1 MASRLDKLEFV
12 RTQYI
17 QYRRPPKVKSSKVE
31 IVSREHKIPEIR
43 FEDQR
48 LTSFAGLVVF
58 QGLFKELAIK
68 QKLQN
73 CFSHLKVSPIFGHHL
88 IALCLIV
95 HLLLGYRKLRDM
107 DYYRDDPMV
116 KRLLGVTRLPDVSTV
131 SRALAR
137 VDQDSVEKIRQLCRR
152 WVLERLVRTGFS
164 RLTLDFDG
172 VVFSTQGRGREGT
185 AVGYN
190 RKKKGARSYYPLFC
204 TIVQTGQVFDVHH
217 RPGNVHDSN
226 GAKEFVLQ
234 CIEQIREVL
243 PYVTLEVR
251 MDGAFFSDEMVGLL
265 DGMGIEFTLSVP
277 FERFVELK
285 GLIEQRKRWRRQDE
299 TWSYFECPW
308 KPKKWST
315 RYRFLFIRQRCKEI
329 QREPIQLDLFIP
341 QTYGYQYT
349 VIVTNKTIAMR
360 KVLRFHHGRGTQEKV
375 FGELKSQSQMDYIAV
390 RRLSGNQLYLMT
402 AILAHN
408 LTRELQMRTES
419 KTRGTTER
427 RNPAW
432 HFEQL
437 ATLRHHILQRAGRFT
452 CPQGKLTLTITDN
465 PALRRDLMHFLDALK
480 EAA

>member
-1 MASRLDKLEFV
+1 M
-12 RTQYI
+12 
-17 QYRRPPKVKSSKVE
+17 KSSKVE
-31 IVSREHKIPEIR
+31 IVSREHKIPEVR
-43 FEDQR
+43 FENQR
-48 LTSFAGLVVF
+48 LTSFAGLIVF

-152 WVLERLVRTGFS
+152 WVLERLERTGIS

-185 AVGYN
+185 AVGFN

-204 TIVQTGQVFDVHH
+204 TIAQTGQVFDVHH

-234 CIEQIREVL
+234 CIERIREVL

-251 MDGAFFSDEMVGLL
+251 MDGAFFSDEMVRLL
-265 DGMGIEFTLSVP
+265 DAMGIEFTLSVP

-285 GLIEQRKRWRRQDE
+285 GLIEQRQRWRRQDE
-299 TWSYFECPW
+299 TWSYFECSW

-315 RYRFLFIRQRCKEI
+315 RYRFLLIRQRCKEI

-360 KVLRFHHGRGTQEKV
+360 KVLRFHHGRGTQEKI
-375 FGELKSQSQMDYIAV
+375 FGELRSQSQMDYIAV

-408 LTRELQMRTES
+408 LNRELQMRTDS

-427 RNPAW
+427 RNPVW

-452 CPQGKLTLTITDN
+452 RPKGKLTLTITDN
-465 PALRRDLMHFLDALK
+465 PALRRHLLHFLDAFK

>member
-1 MASRLDKLEFV
+1 
-12 RTQYI
+12 
-17 QYRRPPKVKSSKVE
+17 VKSSKVE

-68 QKLQN
+68 QKLQH
-73 CFSHLKVSPIFGHHL
+73 CFSHLKVSPIFGQHL

-137 VDQDSVEKIRQLCRR
+137 VDRDSVEKIRQLCRR
-152 WVLERLVRTGFS
+152 WVLERLIRTGFS

-185 AVGYN
+185 AVGFN

-204 TIVQTGQVFDVHH
+204 TIAQTGQVFDVYH

-226 GAKEFVLQ
+226 GAKEFVVQ
-234 CIEQIREVL
+234 CIDRIREVL
-243 PYVTLEVR
+243 PYVTIEVR

-285 GLIEQRKRWRRQDE
+285 GLIEQRQRWQRQDE

-349 VIVTNKTIAMR
+349 VIVTNKTIGMR
-360 KVLRFHHGRGTQEKV
+360 KVLRFHHGRGGQEKI
-375 FGELKSQSQMDYIAV
+375 FGELKSQSQMDYIVV

-402 AILAHN
+402 AIFAHN
-408 LTRELQMRTES
+408 LTRELQMRTQS

-427 RNPAW
+427 RNPVW

-452 CPQGKLTLTITDN
+452 RPKGKLTLTITDN
-465 PALRRDLMHFLDALK
+465 PALRRDLLHFLDALK

>member
-1 MASRLDKLEFV
+1 
-12 RTQYI
+12 
-17 QYRRPPKVKSSKVE
+17 VKSSKVE

-43 FEDQR
+43 FEEQR

-116 KRLLGVTRLPDVSTV
+116 KRVLGVTRLPDVSTV
-131 SRALAR
+131 SRSLAR
-137 VDQDSVEKIRQLCRR
+137 VDQDSVEKIRQMCRR
-152 WVLERLVRTGFS
+152 WVLERLLRTGFS

-185 AVGYN
+185 AVGFN

-204 TIVQTGQVFDVHH
+204 TVAQTGQVFDVYH

-234 CIEQIREVL
+234 CIERIREVL
-243 PYVTLEVR
+243 PYVTIEVR

-265 DGMGIEFTLSVP
+265 DGTGIEFTLSVP

-285 GLIEQRKRWRRQDE
+285 GLIEQRQRWRRQDG

-329 QREPIQLDLFIP
+329 HREPIQLDLFIP

-349 VIVTNKTIAMR
+349 VIVTNKTIGMK
-360 KVLRFHHGRGTQEKV
+360 KVLRFHHGRGGQEKV

-408 LTRELQMRTES
+408 LTRELQMRAES

-427 RNPAW
+427 RNPVW

-452 CPQGKLTLTITDN
+452 RPKGKLTLTITDN
-465 PALRRDLMHFLDALK
+465 PALRRDLLHFLDALK
-480 EAA
+480 KAA

>member
-1 MASRLDKLEFV
+1 MASRLGKMCLPQQQN
-12 RTQYI
+12 T
-17 QYRRPPKVKSSKVE
+17 QYRRPPKVKSSIVE

-48 LTSFAGLVVF
+48 LASFDGLVVF
-58 QGLFKELAIK
+58 QGLFKQLAIK

-73 CFSHLKVSPIFGHHL
+73 CFSHLKGSSIYGHHL

-131 SRALAR
+131 SRALGKGNP
-137 VDQDSVEKIRQLCRR
+137 QSIQNIRQLCRNG
-152 WVLERLVRTGFS
+152 VLERLIWARFS

-172 VVFSTQGRGREGT
+172 SVFSTQGGGREGT
-185 AVGYN
+185 AVGFN
-190 RKKKGARSYYPLFC
+190 RKKNGARSYYPLFC
-204 TIVQTGQVFDVHH
+204 TIAQTGQVFDVYH

-234 CIEQIREVL
+234 CVERIREAL
-243 PYVTLEVR
+243 PYVTIEVR
-251 MDGAFFSDEMVGLL
+251 MDSAFFSDETVGLL
-265 DGMGIEFTLSVP
+265 DRMSIEFTLSVP

-285 GLIEQRKRWRRQDE
+285 GQIEQRQRWRRQDA

-308 KPKKWST
+308 KPKKWNT
-315 RYRFLFIRQRCKEI
+315 RYRFLFIRQRSKEI
-329 QREPIQLDLFIP
+329 HRKPIQLDLFIP
-341 QTYGYQYT
+341 QTYEHQYT
-349 VIVTNKTIAMR
+349 VIVTNKKIGMR
-360 KVLRFHHGRGTQEKV
+360 KVLRFHHWRGSQEKL

-390 RRLSGNQLYLMT
+390 RRLAGNQLHLMT

-408 LTRELQMRTES
+408 LTRELQMRTEP

-427 RNPAW
+427 RNPVR
-432 HFEQL
+432 HFEEL

-452 CPQGKLTLTITDN
+452 RPKGKLTLTITDN
-465 PALRRDLMHFLDALK
+465 PALPKDLLHFIDAYK

>member
-1 MASRLDKLEFV
+1 
-12 RTQYI
+12 
-17 QYRRPPKVKSSKVE
+17 VKSSKVQ
-31 IVSREHKIPEIR
+31 IMSREHKIPEIR

-58 QGLFKELAIK
+58 QCLFKQLAIK

-131 SRALAR
+131 SRALSR
-137 VDQDSVEKIRQLCRR
+137 VDQQSVEKIRQLCRA
-152 WVLERLVRTGFS
+152 WVLERLVRTGFA

-172 VVFSTQGRGREGT
+172 VVFSTQGRRREGT
-185 AVGYN
+185 AVGFN
-190 RKKKGARSYYPLFC
+190 RKRKGARSYYPLFC
-204 TIVQTGQVFDVHH
+204 TIAQTGQVFDVYH

-226 GAKEFVLQ
+226 GAKAFVLE
-234 CIEQIREVL
+234 CLERIREVF
-243 PYVTLEVR
+243 PYVTIEVR
-251 MDGAFFSDEMVGLL
+251 MDSAFFSDDMVGMLN
-265 DGMGIEFTLSVP
+265 GMEVEFTLSVP

-285 GLIEQRKRWRRQDE
+285 RLIEQRQRWQRQDE
-299 TWSYFECPW
+299 IWSYFECPW

-329 QREPIQLDLFIP
+329 NREPIQLDLFIP
-341 QTYGYQYT
+341 QMYGYRYT
-349 VIVTNKTIAMR
+349 VIVTNKAIGMR
-360 KVLRFHHGRGTQEKV
+360 KVLRFHHGRGCQEKV

-390 RRLSGNQLYLMT
+390 RRLYGNQLYLMT
-402 AILAHN
+402 AVLAHN
-408 LTRELQMRTES
+408 LTREIQMRTEP
-419 KTRGTTER
+419 KARGTTEK

-432 HFEQL
+432 HFEEL
-437 ATLRHHILQRAGRFT
+437 ATLRHHVLQRAGRFT
-452 CPQGKLTLTITDN
+452 WPKGKLTLTITDN
-465 PALRRDLMHFLDALK
+465 PALRRDLVRFLDVLK

>member
-1 MASRLDKLEFV
+1 
-12 RTQYI
+12 
-17 QYRRPPKVKSSKVE
+17 VKSSKVE
-31 IVSREHKIPEIR
+31 IASREHKIPEIR
-43 FEDQR
+43 FEEQR

-58 QGLFKELAIK
+58 QGLFKQLAIK

-73 CFSHLKVSPIFGHHL
+73 CFSHLKVSPIFGYHL
-88 IALCLIV
+88 ITLCLIV

-131 SRALAR
+131 SRTLAR
-137 VDQDSVEKIRQLCRR
+137 VDQQSVEKIRQLCRR
-152 WVLERLVRTGFS
+152 WVLERLVGSGFS

-185 AVGYN
+185 AVGFN
-190 RKKKGARSYYPLFC
+190 RKRKGARSYYPLFC
-204 TIVQTGQVFDVHH
+204 TIAQTGQILDVYH
-217 RPGNVHDSN
+217 RPGNVHHSN
-226 GAKEFVLQ
+226 GAKGFVLA
-234 CIEQIREVL
+234 CIERIREVL

-251 MDGAFFSDEMVGLL
+251 MDSAFFSDEMVGLL

-277 FERFVELK
+277 FERFAEPK
-285 GLIEQRKRWRRQDE
+285 RLIEQRQRWRRQDE
-299 TWSYFECPW
+299 TWSYFDCSW

-329 QREPIQLDLFIP
+329 NKEPIQLDLFIP
-341 QTYGYQYT
+341 HTYGYQYT
-349 VIVTNKTIAMR
+349 VIVTNKTVGMR
-360 KVLRFHHGRGTQEKV
+360 KVLRFHHGRGSQEKV
-375 FGELKSQSQMDYIAV
+375 FGELRSQSQMDYIAV
-390 RRLSGNQLYLMT
+390 RRLAGNQLYLMT

-408 LTRELQMRTES
+408 LTRELQMRAEP

-432 HFEQL
+432 RFEQM

-452 CPQGKLTLTITDN
+452 RPHGKLTLTITDN
-465 PALRRDLMHFLDALK
+465 PALRRDLLHFLDAFE

>member
-1 MASRLDKLEFV
+1 
-12 RTQYI
+12 
-17 QYRRPPKVKSSKVE
+17 VKSSKVE

-68 QKLQN
+68 QKLQH
-73 CFSHLKVSPIFGHHL
+73 CFSQLKVSPIFGHHL

-131 SRALAR
+131 SRALSR

-152 WVLERLVRTGFS
+152 WVLERLIRTGFS

-185 AVGYN
+185 AVGFN

-204 TIVQTGQVFDVHH
+204 TIAQTGQVFDVYH

-226 GAKEFVLQ
+226 GAKEFVMQ
-234 CIEQIREVL
+234 CIERIREVL
-243 PYVTLEVR
+243 PYVTIEVR

-285 GLIEQRKRWRRQDE
+285 GLIEQRQRWRRQDE

-349 VIVTNKTIAMR
+349 VIVTNKTIGMR
-360 KVLRFHHGRGTQEKV
+360 KVLRFHHGRGGQEKI

-408 LTRELQMRTES
+408 LTRELQMRTQS

-427 RNPAW
+427 RNPVW

-452 CPQGKLTLTITDN
+452 RPKGKLTLTITDN
-465 PALRRDLMHFLDALK
+465 PALRRDLLHFLDPLK

>member
-1 MASRLDKLEFV
+1 M
-12 RTQYI
+12 
-17 QYRRPPKVKSSKVE
+17 KSSKVQ
-31 IVSREHKIPEIR
+31 IMSREHKIPEIR

-48 LTSFAGLVVF
+48 LTSFSGLVVF
-58 QGLFKELAIK
+58 QCLFKQLAIK

-131 SRALAR
+131 SRALSR
-137 VDQDSVEKIRQLCRR
+137 VDQQSVEKIRQLCRA
-152 WVLERLVRTGFS
+152 WVLERLVRTGFA

-172 VVFSTQGRGREGT
+172 VVFSTQGRRREGT
-185 AVGYN
+185 AVGFN
-190 RKKKGARSYYPLFC
+190 RKRKGARSYYPLFC
-204 TIVQTGQVFDVHH
+204 TIAQTGQVFDVYH

-226 GAKEFVLQ
+226 GAKAFVLE
-234 CIEQIREVL
+234 CLERIREVF
-243 PYVTLEVR
+243 PYVTIEVR
-251 MDGAFFSDEMVGLL
+251 MDSAFFSDDMVGMLN
-265 DGMGIEFTLSVP
+265 GMEVEFTLSVP

-285 GLIEQRKRWRRQDE
+285 RLIEQRQRWQRQDE
-299 TWSYFECPW
+299 IWSYFECPW

-329 QREPIQLDLFIP
+329 NREPIQLDLFIP
-341 QTYGYQYT
+341 QMYGYRYT
-349 VIVTNKTIAMR
+349 VIVTNKAIGMR
-360 KVLRFHHGRGTQEKV
+360 KVLRFHHGRGCQEKV

-390 RRLSGNQLYLMT
+390 RRLYGNQLYLMT
-402 AILAHN
+402 AVLAHN
-408 LTRELQMRTES
+408 LTREIQMRTEP
-419 KTRGTTER
+419 KARGTTEK

-432 HFEQL
+432 HFEEL
-437 ATLRHHILQRAGRFT
+437 ATLRHHVLQRAGRFT
-452 CPQGKLTLTITDN
+452 WPKGKLTLTITDN
-465 PALRRDLMHFLDALK
+465 PALRRDLVRFLDVLK

>member
-1 MASRLDKLEFV
+1 
-12 RTQYI
+12 
-17 QYRRPPKVKSSKVE
+17 VKSSKME

-58 QGLFKELAIK
+58 QDLFKELAIK

-107 DYYRDDPMV
+107 DYYRDDPMI

-137 VDQDSVEKIRQLCRR
+137 VDQDSVEKVRQLCRR
-152 WVLERLVRTGFS
+152 LVLERLARTGFS

-185 AVGYN
+185 AVGFN

-204 TIVQTGQVFDVHH
+204 TIAQTGQVFDVHH

-226 GAKEFVLQ
+226 GAKEFVLA
-234 CIEQIREVL
+234 CIERIREVL
-243 PYVTLEVR
+243 PYVTIEVR

-265 DGMGIEFTLSVP
+265 DEVGIEFTLSVP

-285 GLIEQRKRWRRQDE
+285 GLIEQRQRWRRQDE

-329 QREPIQLDLFIP
+329 NREPIQLDLFIP
-341 QTYGYQYT
+341 QMYGYQYT
-349 VIVTNKTIAMR
+349 VIVTNKRIGMR
-360 KVLRFHHGRGTQEKV
+360 KVLRFHHGRGGQEKI

-408 LTRELQMRTES
+408 LTRELQMSAES
-419 KTRGTTER
+419 KVRGTTEK
-427 RNPAW
+427 RNPMW

-452 CPQGKLTLTITDN
+452 RPKGKLTLTITDN
-465 PALRRDLMHFLDALK
+465 PALRRNLLHFLDAFK

>member
-1 MASRLDKLEFV
+1 
-12 RTQYI
+12 
-17 QYRRPPKVKSSKVE
+17 VKSSKLE

-68 QKLQN
+68 QKLQH
-73 CFSHLKVSPIFGHHL
+73 CFSQLKVSAIFGHHL

-152 WVLERLVRTGFS
+152 WVLERLIRTGFS

-185 AVGYN
+185 AVGFN

-204 TIVQTGQVFDVHH
+204 TIAQTGQVFDVYH

-234 CIEQIREVL
+234 CIERIREVL
-243 PYVTLEVR
+243 PYVTIEVR

-285 GLIEQRKRWRRQDE
+285 GLIEQRQRWRRQDE

-349 VIVTNKTIAMR
+349 VIVTNKTIGMR
-360 KVLRFHHGRGTQEKV
+360 KVLRFHHGRGGQEKI

-408 LTRELQMRTES
+408 LTRELQMRTQS

-427 RNPAW
+427 RNPVW

-452 CPQGKLTLTITDN
+452 RPKGKLTLTITDN
-465 PALRRDLMHFLDALK
+465 PALRRDLLHFLDALK

>member
-1 MASRLDKLEFV
+1 
-12 RTQYI
+12 
-17 QYRRPPKVKSSKVE
+17 VKSSKVE

-73 CFSHLKVSPIFGHHL
+73 CFSHLKISPIFGHHL

-137 VDQDSVEKIRQLCRR
+137 VDQDSLEKIRQLCRR
-152 WVLERLVRTGFS
+152 LVLERLVRTGFS

-185 AVGYN
+185 AVGFN
-190 RKKKGARSYYPLFC
+190 RKRKGARSYYPLFC
-204 TIVQTGQVFDVHH
+204 TIAQTGQVFDVHH

-226 GAKEFVLQ
+226 GAKGFVLQ
-234 CIEQIREVL
+234 CIERVREVL
-243 PYVTLEVR
+243 PYVIIEVR

-285 GLIEQRKRWRRQDE
+285 GLIEQRQRWRRQDG

-308 KPKKWST
+308 KPKKWKT

-329 QREPIQLDLFIP
+329 RKEPIQLDLFIP

-349 VIVTNKTIAMR
+349 VIVTNKTIGMR
-360 KVLRFHHGRGTQEKV
+360 KVLRFHHGRGSQEKI

-390 RRLSGNQLYLMT
+390 RRLSGNQLYLMA

-427 RNPAW
+427 RNPLW
-432 HFEQL
+432 HFEQM

-452 CPQGKLTLTITDN
+452 RPKGKLTLTITDN
-465 PALRRDLMHFLDALK
+465 PALRRDLLHFLDVLK

>member
-1 MASRLDKLEFV
+1 M
-12 RTQYI
+12 
-17 QYRRPPKVKSSKVE
+17 
-31 IVSREHKIPEIR
+31 SREHKIPEIR

-152 WVLERLVRTGFS
+152 LVLERLVRTGLS

-172 VVFSTQGRGREGT
+172 VVFSTQGCGREGT
-185 AVGYN
+185 AVGFN

-204 TIVQTGQVFDVHH
+204 TIAQTGQVFDVYH

-234 CIEQIREVL
+234 CIARIREVL

-251 MDGAFFSDEMVGLL
+251 MDSAFFSDEMVGLL
-265 DGMGIEFTLSVP
+265 DGIGIEFTLSVP

-285 GLIEQRKRWRRQDE
+285 GLIEQRQRWRRQDE
-299 TWSYFECPW
+299 TWSYFECSW

-329 QREPIQLDLFIP
+329 QKEPIQLDLFIP

-360 KVLRFHHGRGTQEKV
+360 KVLRFHHGRGSQEKV

-390 RRLSGNQLYLMT
+390 RRLSGNQLYLMA

-408 LTRELQMRTES
+408 LTRELQMKTES

-427 RNPAW
+427 RNPVW

-437 ATLRHHILQRAGRFT
+437 ATLRHRVLQRAGRFT
-452 CPQGKLTLTITDN
+452 RPKGKLTLTITDN
-465 PALRRDLMHFLDALK
+465 PALRRNLLHFLDALK